1 MVGALE
7 RDGGH
12 GPRLVDVTLRRGTF
26 EFQCETCE
34 SSPGLTVD
42 VGLNGA
48 GKSTLLNLM
57 NGSLRPDS
65 GQVDLAR
72 CVLLPQSAVLEGQ
85 WTVRDFLWYIAL
97 LRGVPRQQRKG
108 RVASVVVLVG
118 LENYFET
125 QLGKLSG
132 GWAQRV
138 LIAQCLLGDDSG
150 LLLDEPTSSLDV
162 GAARDVWQLVKS
174 LSSSSPCVATTH
186 DASAALEFGDRI
198 VAIDNGIVLPP
209 RDGNEL
215 RASFAESRMS
225 PEAFLLELLTA

>member
-1 MVGALE
+1 MITTAAPDFATLFPT
-7 RDGGH
+7 GG
-12 GPRLVDVTLRRGTF
+12 RLA
-26 EFQCETCE
+26 
-34 SSPGLTVD
+34 GLD
-42 VGLNGA
+42 VGTKTIGVA
-48 GKSTLLNLM
+48 TCDM
-57 NGSLRPDS
+57 NWSFATPDKTIIRKKFS
-65 GQVDLAR
+65 ADLATHKS
-72 CVLLPQSAVLEGQ
+72 VLAAHNIVGL
-85 WTVRDFLWYIAL
+85 
-97 LRGVPRQQRKG
+97 
-108 RVASVVVLVG
+108 VVVLVG